1 MKIKKLIKYLIIIF
15 LIIIFINLFYS
26 KIIKKDNPIKL
37 FGKSFLVITTNS
49 MEPTIKAGE
58 LIIITEKNSYNSG
71 DIITYID
78 EDDFSVTHR
87 IIKINEKTMITKGDA
102 NNINDK
108 ETKVDNIKG
117 KVIFH
122 SPILGFFVLY
132 ILKPLAIAYAICLL
146 IVYLISIYTNYA
158 KINERSKKF
167 VKKDNIKDE
176 KIDNE
181 SKENTNN

>member
-87 IIKINEKTMITKGDA
+87 IIKINEKT
-102 NNINDK
+102 
-108 ETKVDNIKG
+108 IKG